1 MGKIIKSF
9 AAAVVMVTML
19 FSNAAVAQ
27 AGEWSTEAL
36 ESSTKADMQVLQRK
50 VVEKECRFTGRKET
64 YMIGSVEKTS
74 ASSLTLEMK
83 KDDNQN
89 LVQGTIYFSAFPG
102 GKSVS
107 LKYANYANDT
117 YTVDLSN
124 VPDGRYT
131 LSIDGFAVGSSG
143 KAIVNL
149 SYKE

>member
-1 MGKIIKSF
+1 
-9 AAAVVMVTML
+9 
-19 FSNAAVAQ
+19 
-27 AGEWSTEAL
+27 
-36 ESSTKADMQVLQRK
+36 
-50 VVEKECRFTGRKET
+50 
-64 YMIGSVEKTS
+64 MIGSVEKTS

-89 LVQGTIYFSAFPG
+89 LVEGTIYFSAFPG

>member
-1 MGKIIKSF
+1 MGKIIKRF
-9 AAAVVMVTML
+9 AVAAVMVTML

-36 ESSTKADMQVLQRK
+36 ESSTKADTQVLQRK
-50 VVEKECRFTGRKET
+50 VIEKECRFTGRKET
-64 YMIGSVEKTS
+64 YMIDSVEKTS
-74 ASSLTLEMK
+74 ASSLTLEMP
-83 KDDNQN
+83 KDGNQD

-107 LKYANYANDT
+107 LKYANET
-117 YTVDLSN
+117 YTVDLSS

>member
-1 MGKIIKSF
+1 
-9 AAAVVMVTML
+9 
-19 FSNAAVAQ
+19 
-27 AGEWSTEAL
+27 
-36 ESSTKADMQVLQRK
+36 
-50 VVEKECRFTGRKET
+50 
-64 YMIGSVEKTS
+64 MIDSVEKTS
-74 ASSLTLEMK
+74 ASSLTLEMP
-83 KDDNQN
+83 KDGNQI

-124 VPDGRYT
+124 VPAGRYS

-143 KAIVNL
+143 KAIVIL

>member
-1 MGKIIKSF
+1 MGKIIKRF

-36 ESSTKADMQVLQRK
+36 WSSMKADMQVLQRK

-64 YMIGSVEKTS
+64 YMIDSVEKTS
-74 ASSLTLEMK
+74 ASSLTLEMP
-83 KDDNQN
+83 KDGNQD

-107 LKYANYANDT
+107 LKYYANDT

-143 KAIVNL
+143 KATVKL